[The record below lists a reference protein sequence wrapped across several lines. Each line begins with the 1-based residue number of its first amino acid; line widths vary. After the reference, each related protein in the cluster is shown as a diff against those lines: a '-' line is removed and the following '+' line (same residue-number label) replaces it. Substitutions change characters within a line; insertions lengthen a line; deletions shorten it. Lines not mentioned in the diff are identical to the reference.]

1 MNESIPLATSQVVL
15 EMARRFDIQPVV
27 VHRADG
33 GFSGAEV
40 FCVIGVDGER
50 YALRRWPVG
59 TDRLRIDTL
68 HRVIAALR
76 KAGLSQ
82 IARVCQPVA
91 TQSACRFG
99 AISPHSSTL
108 QCDSGRLWHAETW
121 CIGTADFHDQ
131 PTPAKAKAVGS
142 LLARAHLALRQL
154 DNVQLQQ
161 SHTAFQPRR
170 GPAPSVIE
178 RAALARRWEKR
189 VREERLHASAPIIGD
204 QAVAD
209 VVRTIALKLP
219 GISEDL
225 NCEAEVVSDRLPI
238 CLRDLWSDSV
248 LWMDGQISGL
258 IDLSAARVDHP
269 AGDIARL
276 FGSLFLNHRELW
288 DSALDEY
295 HSILPFLPADHR
307 LIRLYV
313 DSEVVLSTFAWVER
327 LFLTPQQVTSEQAA
341 AMRSRLNHYCER
353 VRASSH
359 W

>member
-1 MNESIPLATSQVVL
+1 MNESIPLAASQVVL
-15 EMARRFDIQPVV
+15 EMARRFDIQPAVV
-27 VHRADG
+27 QRANG
-33 GFSGAEV
+33 GFSGADV
-40 FCVIGVDGER
+40 FCVNGVDGER
-50 YALRRWPVG
+50 YVLRRWPVG
-59 TDRLRIDTL
+59 TNRLRIESL

-76 KAGLSQ
+76 KTGLSQ

-91 TQSACRFG
+91 TTSARRFG
-99 AISPHSSTL
+99 SKSTQSSTL

-121 CIGTADFHDQ
+121 CSGAADFRDQ
-131 PTPAKAKAVGS
+131 PTLDKAKAVGC

-154 DNVQLQQ
+154 DDTQLQG

-170 GPAPSVIE
+170 GPASSVIE

-189 VREERLHASAPIIGD
+189 VREERLHASAPVIGD

-209 VVRTIALKLP
+209 VVRTIALELP
-219 GISEDL
+219 GISKDL
-225 NCEAEVVSDRLPI
+225 NCEAEVISDRLPI

-248 LWMDGQISGL
+248 LWTDGQISGL

-276 FGSLFLNHRELW
+276 FGSLFLNNRELW

-295 HSILPFLPADHR
+295 DSILPLLPADHR

-327 LFLTPQQVTSEQAA
+327 LFLTPQQVTPAQAT
-341 AMRSRLNHYCER
+341 AMWSRLDHYCER
-353 VRASSH
+353 VRANSD